1 MTVAN
6 ANTTGQVGPQPTR
19 APAPPARS
27 GTQVVPEAPQL
38 PQQAVPGTERS
49 QESSVQSDATRRG
62 RLAFDQELSR
72 VFVEIVDKESGE
84 VLLRFPPE
92 EIVRHM
98 AELKQAKDAA
108 RSDDNGL
115 VLDQVV

>member
-6 ANTTGQVGPQPTR
+6 TNLTGQVGQQPAR

-27 GTQVVPEAPQL
+27 GTRVVSEAPQL
-38 PQQAVPGTERS
+38 PQQAVPGAERT
-49 QESSVQSDATRRG
+49 QESNLQGDATRRG

-72 VFVEIVDKESGE
+72 VFVEIVDKDSGE

-98 AELKQAKDAA
+98 AELKQAKEAA
-108 RSDDNGL
+108 RADSNGL